1 MGTCKK
7 CGSGNLI
14 INKGKYVCKDCGHAG
29 SAKEW
34 ITKTKIKK

>member
-14 INKGKYVCKDCGHAG
+14 IKKGNYRCKDCGHTG
-29 SAKEW
+29 NAKEW
-34 ITKTKIKK
+34 IKKPK